1 MPRLEIERIE
11 IYDVS
16 LNTITLKEVE
26 VSVPTEEELILEKQ
40 NQLIQIYNEIEYLKT
55 LTGTTI

>member
-11 IYDVS
+11 IYDAS
-16 LNTITLKEVE
+16 LGTITIEE
-26 VSVPTEEELILEKQ
+26 NEIYVPTEEELILEKQ

>member
-11 IYDVS
+11 IYDAS
-16 LNTITLKEVE
+16 LGTITIEE
-26 VSVPTEEELILEKQ
+26 NQIYVPTEEELILEKQ

-55 LTGTTI
+55 LSGTTI

>member
-26 VSVPTEEELILEKQ
+26 VYVPTEEELILEKQ

-55 LTGTTI
+55 LTGSTI

>member
-16 LNTITLKEVE
+16 LNTITVKEVE

>member
-16 LNTITLKEVE
+16 LNTVTVKEVE
-26 VSVPTEEELILEKQ
+26 VYVPTEEELILEKQ

>member
-1 MPRLEIERIE
+1 MPRLVIERIE

-16 LNTITLKEVE
+16 LNTVTVKEVE

>member
-26 VSVPTEEELILEKQ
+26 VYVPTEEELILEKQ

>member
-1 MPRLEIERIE
+1 MPRIEIERVETYNALTGE
-11 IYDVS
+11 ITV
-16 LNTITLKEVE
+16 NEVE

-55 LTGTTI
+55 LTGSTI

>member
-1 MPRLEIERIE
+1 MPRIEIERVE
-11 IYDVS
+11 IYNA
-16 LNTITLKEVE
+16 LTGEITVNEVE

-55 LTGTTI
+55 LTGSTI

>member
-1 MPRLEIERIE
+1 MPRIEIERIE
-11 IYDVS
+11 TYNA
-16 LNTITLKEVE
+16 LTGEVTVNEME

-55 LTGTTI
+55 LTGSTI